1 MKKLQAQTLLL
12 TDGRMIQ
19 KSVFESTTAKTL
31 LGVAGLIWCYAAIAY
46 LVQTS
51 YGWVLGY
58 AAFFVALYQVLR
70 SRNQPTNQLTSE
82 DIQETT
88 SVIHHHH
95 YIVQNHYHQNQK
107 NSDNR
112 GYVRCE
118 EIRE

>member
-1 MKKLQAQTLLL
+1 MKKLQTQTLLL

-70 SRNQPTNQLTSE
+70 YRNQPVSKMKRDT
-82 DIQETT
+82 ET
-88 SVIHHHH
+88 VVHHHH
-95 YIVQNHYHQNQK
+95 YIVQNHYHQKQ
-107 NSDNR
+107 NSSENK